1 MTTDLTTTDL
11 DLNITSN
18 HTASDEI
25 PQYLKQPVLI
35 FRLVVFGIGVFSNFL
50 LIFIYIKC
58 SSIITSRIGV
68 YFIHTVIA
76 TLFVLIDI
84 VFWSLKEFGFDHNDY
99 LPSALLPLPQIMQI
113 GVPTASLFFT
123 LMAFD
128 RVFATCCV
136 RCYRSCF
143 GSRINAYILSI
154 FVWLISIFFIVVIV
168 FPDVLLPHDQLY
180 YMLRFIISYLA
191 PLVLKLLLVIILIV
205 KRKTVPDND
214 QSQTFI
220 NRQRRELYFVVTVL
234 IIHLLFSLPWYIF
247 ETDLIFI
254 EVDNVLKQNAGI
266 GRLCYFISEVP
277 LVLAPLLA
285 FIIHPEFKDSLVSVC
300 TCSGSSHRAALA
312 QRHRHCDEHESQP
325 LAPLATSPLGEEKA
339 DIPEEGES

>member
-1 MTTDLTTTDL
+1 MTELSSPEL
-11 DLNITSN
+11 ELNVTSN
-18 HTASDEI
+18 QTSSDEI

-35 FRLVVFGIGVFSNFL
+35 FRLVIFGIGVFSNFL

-58 SSIITSRIGV
+58 SSIITSRLGV
-68 YFIHTVIA
+68 YVIHTAVA

-84 VFWSLKEFGFDHNDY
+84 VFWSLNEFGIKPDDY

-113 GVPTASLFFT
+113 GVPTASLLFT

-128 RVFATCCV
+128 RVFATCCL

-143 GSRINAYILSI
+143 GARINAYVLSI
-154 FVWLISIFFIVVIV
+154 LVWLISIFFVVILV
-168 FPDVLLPHDQLY
+168 FPDVLFPHDQLY
-180 YMLRFIISYLA
+180 YLLRFLISYVA
-191 PLVLKLLLVIILIV
+191 PFVLKLLLVVLLIV

-220 NRQRRELYFVVTVL
+220 NRQRKELYFVVTVL
-234 IIHLLFSLPWYIF
+234 IIHLLLSLPWYIF
-247 ETDLIFI
+247 ETDLNFI
-254 EVDNVLKQNAGI
+254 QSDNFLKANAGI

-312 QRHRHCDEHESQP
+312 RQSGDEHESQP

-339 DIPEEGES
+339 DIPEEAES